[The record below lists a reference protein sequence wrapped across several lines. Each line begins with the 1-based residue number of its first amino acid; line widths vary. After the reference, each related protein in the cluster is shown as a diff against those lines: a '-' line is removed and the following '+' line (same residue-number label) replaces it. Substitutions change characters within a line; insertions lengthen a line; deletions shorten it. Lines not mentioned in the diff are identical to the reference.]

1 MSENQFD
8 NVFKTQE
15 KELGLRCKFK
25 NIVIEVEDT
34 AYEERREEESL
45 GESSEEFH
53 MGCLDKEEESGKE
66 LRVLTQEIDPG
77 RESGV
82 GVSLST

>member
-1 MSENQFD
+1 MSEDQFD

-53 MGCLDKEEESGKE
+53 M
-66 LRVLTQEIDPG
+66 
-77 RESGV
+77 
-82 GVSLST
+82 